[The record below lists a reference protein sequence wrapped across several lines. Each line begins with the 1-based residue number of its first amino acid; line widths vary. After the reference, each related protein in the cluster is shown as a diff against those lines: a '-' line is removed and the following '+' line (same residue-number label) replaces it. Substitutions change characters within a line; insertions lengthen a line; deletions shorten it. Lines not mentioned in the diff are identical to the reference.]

1 MIRSLSTALK
11 SIRRSPYQAIV
22 AVLMMTLSFF
32 VASSFAFT
40 LFVANRA
47 LLHIE
52 TRPQVI
58 GYFALKAPE
67 EQIQTAKQQMES
79 KDYVLT
85 TKIVTK
91 EEALKIFQEENKKD
105 PLLSELVSAD
115 ILPASIEV
123 GAKNVGSLEQ
133 ISTDLKSLAGVEDVV
148 YQKDIID
155 NLARWSRVLRQSGLI
170 ISGILFT
177 ITLLLIIVILSLRV
191 AVKRKEIGI
200 MNLLG
205 ASRWYIRGPFV
216 LEGIIYGITGALVGW
231 LCSFIT
237 LLYATPAIVN
247 FFGQITVLPIDT
259 LLLLQMLGVEVLIG
273 SFLGLLSSYLAVA
286 RFIKQ

>member
-22 AVLMMTLSFF
+22 AVMMMTLSFF

-40 LFVANRA
+40 LYVANKA
-47 LLHIE
+47 LSHIE

-58 GYFALKAPE
+58 GYFAIKAPE
-67 EQIQTAKQQMES
+67 EQIQAAKQSMDGRE
-79 KDYVLT
+79 YVLT

-123 GAKNVGSLEQ
+123 GAKSVGSLEQ
-133 ISTDLKSLAGVEDVV
+133 ISTDLKSLPGIEDVV

-155 NLARWSRVLRQSGLI
+155 NLVRWSRVLRQSGLI
-170 ISGILFT
+170 VSGVLFA

-216 LEGIIYGITGALVGW
+216 FEGVIYGITGAFVGW
-231 LCSFIT
+231 LASFIV
-237 LLYATPAIVN
+237 LLYATPAIVG
-247 FFGQITVLPIDT
+247 FFGQIPVLPVDIT
-259 LLLLQMLGVEVLIG
+259 LLGGMLGVEILIG
-273 SFLGLLSSYLAVA
+273 FFLGLLSSYLAVA